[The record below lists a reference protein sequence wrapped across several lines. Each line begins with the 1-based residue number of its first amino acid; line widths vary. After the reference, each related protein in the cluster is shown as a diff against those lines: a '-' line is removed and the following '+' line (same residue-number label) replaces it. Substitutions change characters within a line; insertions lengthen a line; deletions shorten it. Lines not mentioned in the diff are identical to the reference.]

1 MLSWPSVAAKPIST
15 ELAHVI
21 SIFHLAN
28 SLVVLRNLWLILFSR
43 IGLFSDLVKHTS
55 TIF

>member
-1 MLSWPSVAAKPIST
+1 MISWPSVAAKPIST
-15 ELAHVI
+15 DLAHAI
-21 SIFHLAN
+21 STFHLVN
-28 SLVVLRNLWLILFSR
+28 SLVVPRNLWLILLSR